1 MPRTNTW
8 ETLILNK
15 KALAKVIEKKN
26 EQKNKKRRKNKMV
39 WKLKGVLRMR
49 E

>member
-15 KALAKVIEKKN
+15 KALAKVIEKKMS
-26 EQKNKKRRKNKMV
+26 KKIRKEERTK
-39 WKLKGVLRMR
+39 WSGS
-49 E
+49 

>member
-15 KALAKVIEKKN
+15 KALAKVIEKKMSK
-26 EQKNKKRRKNKMV
+26 KNKKRRKNKMV

>member
-15 KALAKVIEKKN
+15 KALAKVTEKKMSK
-26 EQKNKKRRKNKMV
+26 KNKKRRKNKMV
-39 WKLKGVLRMR
+39 WKLKSVLRMR